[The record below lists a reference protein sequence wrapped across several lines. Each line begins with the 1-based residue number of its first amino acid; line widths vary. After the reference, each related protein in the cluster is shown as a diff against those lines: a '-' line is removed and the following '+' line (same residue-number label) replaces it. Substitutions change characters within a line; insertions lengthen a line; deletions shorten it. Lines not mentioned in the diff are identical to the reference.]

1 VTTTRKRAAAQ
12 QVDGQEAMPG
22 LLVAMPSVEI
32 VVKTPTA
39 RDVVAAYVDG
49 AEEAGMP
56 VPSKAY
62 IGRVA
67 RDAKRLIGEG
77 SDPEELMEAGRL
89 MGAGPWNDLERQVRL
104 ARSGHRR
111 MPTQAENQANA
122 MRILEEFHMERQAAR

>member
-1 VTTTRKRAAAQ
+1 
-12 QVDGQEAMPG
+12 
-22 LLVAMPSVEI
+22 MPSVEI

-104 ARSGHRR
+104 TRSGHRR
-111 MPTQAENQANA
+111 MQSPDERTAGTLALVAELEA
-122 MRILEEFHMERQAAR
+122 MGQ